1 AAQCWDVVVVGAGPA
16 GSTAAR
22 SAAAEGAR
30 VLLLDKARFPRYKT
44 CGGGLIAVSYSLLP
58 PAARATV
65 EAEVRGAVF
74 SRSERMVRRRHAS
87 DALLRWCG
95 VSRLTR
101 PWSRQRSTPV
111 RSSATASRSPGS
123 RNGTDGPSWTSDRTR
138 IEARVVV
145 GADGSAGRCG
155 RYVGV
160 RSERV
165 DLGLEYELAM
175 PRRQDAD
182 PDGHFG
188 PVHSGRGHGRKQ
200 ARGWQDVRIDW
211 GPTAGS
217 YAWVFPKGDRLA
229 VGVIQPRGNP
239 DQSKAYLARWLH
251 QLGLERAEVL
261 AYSGHLAQ
269 WRTVDS
275 PLARGCV
282 LVAGDAAGLLEPCS
296 REGISFPLRS
306 GQWGGVAAGRAS
318 RAQPRHRADHLNDYC
333 DKVRSV
339 LGVGQRAGARL
350 LRLLERHPA
359 LVHGVLGYPGP
370 GWQIFQDV
378 CTGQSGFSP
387 IADGALTGRALKIL
401 GCQRRC

>member
-1 AAQCWDVVVVGAGPA
+1 MTGAQCWDVVVVGAGPA

-22 SAAAEGAR
+22 SAAAEGAS

-58 PAARATV
+58 PAARSTV
-65 EAEVRGAVF
+65 ETEVRGVAF
-74 SRSERMVRRRHAS
+74 SRSGRMVRLRRS
-87 DALLRWCG
+87 DDALLHMVRRESFDQALVQAAVDAGAQFRDG
-95 VSRLTR
+95 VRVRGIEERDGRVILDVR
-101 PWSRQRSTPV
+101 PDT
-111 RSSATASRSPGS
+111 
-123 RNGTDGPSWTSDRTR
+123 
-138 IEARVVV
+138 IEAKAVV

-175 PRRQDAD
+175 PRRQDGD
-182 PDGHFG
+182 PDGH
-188 PVHSGRGHGRKQ
+188 PLWGHGRKQ

-211 GPTAGS
+211 GPAAGS

-239 DQSKAYLARWLH
+239 DQSKAYLARWLQ

-261 AYSGHLAQ
+261 AYSGHLTQ
-269 WRTVDS
+269 WRTDDS
-275 PLARGCV
+275 PLSEGCV
-282 LVAGDAAGLLEPCS
+282 LLAGDAAGLLEPCS
-296 REGISFPLRS
+296 REGISFALRS
-306 GQWGGVAAGRAS
+306 GQWAGVAAARAS
-318 RAQPRHRADHLNDYC
+318 RAQPQNRADHLNGYC

-339 LGVGQRAGARL
+339 LGVEQRAGARL
-350 LRLLERHPA
+350 LRLLERYPA
-359 LVHGVLGYPGP
+359 LVHGLLGYTGR

-378 CTGQSGFSP
+378 CTGQCGFSAV
-387 IADGALTGRALKIL
+387 ADGALTGRVLKIL
-401 GCQRRC
+401 GC